1 MQETKASSSAVY
13 RRPAEVDD
21 YEISERTCA
30 VVDGRAVASGLLTN
44 RSGAAHAF
52 ILDVRFQDSSRPLA
66 AREDRIE
73 SPLEDGA
80 AWSWVVVLPLE
91 EGSGVD
97 TDGLQCRI
105 VRVELAT
112 VDNGD

>member
-1 MQETKASSSAVY
+1 MPFIPPLPCDSA
-13 RRPAEVDD
+13 RIQLRPVHVDD
-21 YEISERTCA
+21 IADLFEMNRDDLTTRYLPY
-30 VVDGRAVASGLLTN
+30 ASWQ
-44 RSGAAHAF
+44 S
-52 ILDVRFQDSSRPLA
+52 
-66 AREDRIE
+66 
-73 SPLEDGA
+73 LEDGA